1 MFALQFFMTIVFNL
15 ILFYYYKAET
25 KMKDDNNYPYEK
37 KEIKYGTGFS
47 SFIIAGIISGFV
59 IGSVGA
65 GGGIF
70 LTPVLVDLGV
80 D

>member
-1 MFALQFFMTIVFNL
+1 
-15 ILFYYYKAET
+15 
-25 KMKDDNNYPYEK
+25 MKDDNNYPYEK